1 MTCLI
6 EILLFNMEKEILYL
20 SAMRSRKVKS
30 SEIGVCSFLFS
41 NDLWA
46 GFVNTAH
53 FNTKPNFSMTLKFYG
68 SIKLHFNYSFKKNG
82 WDFAFSNDGMF
93 SRNSKILVAP
103 LLAEE
108 GDPSTSYLSL
118 RLYASEYLF
127 DTVRGISSVQK
138 GNSNIITYS
147 VIGRKP
153 A

>member
-1 MTCLI
+1 MK
-6 EILLFNMEKEILYL
+6 KEITYFGTINTLKSKCKQPKSCHWGCNL
-20 SAMRSRKVKS
+20 LNLLLAGSRNTGQLKNNK
-30 SEIGVCSFLFS
+30 LFS
-41 NDLWA
+41 L
-46 GFVNTAH
+46 H
-53 FNTKPNFSMTLKFYG
+53 FSFAP
-68 SIKLHFNYSFKKNG
+68 IKSHFNYSFKKNS

-93 SRNSKILVAP
+93 SRNFRILVAP

-118 RLYASEYLF
+118 SRNDFSEYLF